1 MDQNFANLVCNQ
13 NGFDSAE
20 FYGFKAQYLKFM
32 KENHQNIG
40 YFEEIHG
47 PDDGC
52 GPDFT
57 VGGAKCD
64 ENAKSVD
71 DCEFIDYKLTGLSEE
86 NNLNGCNKYVKNVI
100 IIYGCV
106 LGNL

>member
-13 NGFDSAE
+13 NGFHNAA
-20 FYGFKAQYLKFM
+20 FYGFKAQYLQFM
-32 KENHQNIG
+32 KENSQNID
-40 YFEEIHG
+40 YFEEIHEAG
-47 PDDGC
+47 DGC

-71 DCEFIDYKLTGLSEE
+71 DCEIIDYAVTGL
-86 NNLNGCNKYVKNVI
+86 
-100 IIYGCV
+100 
-106 LGNL
+106 